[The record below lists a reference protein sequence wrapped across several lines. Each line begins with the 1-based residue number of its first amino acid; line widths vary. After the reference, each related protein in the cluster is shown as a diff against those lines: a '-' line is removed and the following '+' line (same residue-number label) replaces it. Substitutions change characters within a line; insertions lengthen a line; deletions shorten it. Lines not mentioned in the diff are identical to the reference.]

1 MPYSWAL
8 ETPLSNFETRMDNA
22 YRPRQDPVVTVALDL
37 APKVG
42 DPGALKLLIW
52 TTTPW
57 TLPSNL
63 AVAVGA
69 DLDYAIVK
77 KGDAHYVLGAGTLAK
92 YAKELGDGQ
101 QVGTL

>member
-22 YRPRQDPVVTVALDL
+22 YRPRQDPAVTVALDL
-37 APKVG
+37 TPKAG

-52 TTTPW
+52 TPPPW

-77 KGDAHYVLGAGTLAK
+77 LGDAHYVLDAVTLAK
-92 YAKELGDGQ
+92 YAKELGDGE
-101 QVGTL
+101 QVVTP